1 VVQKLKTYLT
11 DSKITQA
18 EFATSIGVSQPTV
31 SDWINGETRPSI
43 DNLIIIARL
52 TRLSLDE
59 LLSDFD
65 EATA

>member
-1 VVQKLKTYLT
+1 MLKLKTYLAA
-11 DSKITQA
+11 SKITQA

-43 DNLIIIARL
+43 DNLIVISRH
-52 TRLSLDE
+52 TRITVDE

-65 EATA
+65 AATA